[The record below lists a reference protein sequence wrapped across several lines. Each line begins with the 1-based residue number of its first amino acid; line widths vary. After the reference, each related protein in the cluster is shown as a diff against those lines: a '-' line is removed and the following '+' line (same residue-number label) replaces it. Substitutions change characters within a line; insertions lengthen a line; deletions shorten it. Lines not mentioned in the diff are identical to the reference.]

1 MQSDD
6 PKQMYAIEVKNDL
19 VHSHNELN
27 TPQNSTNIIYIS
39 AWTPTT
45 ARNYIPKMSEKKKAK
60 VSDDP

>member
-1 MQSDD
+1 MNS
-6 PKQMYAIEVKNDL
+6 
-19 VHSHNELN
+19 ELY
-27 TPQNSTNIIYIS
+27 QYHIS